1 MGKMFHVVSYDNFC
15 KYFKNKSII
24 DTNTIQRE
32 FNNEKKR
39 AFETVM
45 ERIRSLKYPELPSRI
60 SSLFVFPDKNKD
72 EAEEEWARVFSNGQY
87 ILLTLEM
94 IDGSI
99 KWFDYSIY
107 TLQEIN
113 NDIAEQYWSSCSDSP
128 KNIVS
133 NSIEGQFQGTAKI
146 VEIDSKMYSR
156 ESGITFMEKIP
167 LPCTDSE

>member
-1 MGKMFHVVSYDNFC
+1 MEKVYHVVSFDNFS
-15 KYFKNKSII
+15 KYFKDKSII
-24 DTNTIQRE
+24 DTSIIQRE
-32 FNNEKKR
+32 FYNEKKR
-39 AFETVM
+39 TFEDVM
-45 ERIRSLKYPELPSRI
+45 ESIRSLKFPKLPSRI
-60 SSLFVFPDKNKD
+60 TSLFVFSDKDKD
-72 EAEEEWARVFSNGQY
+72 ENEEDWARVFSNGQY
-87 ILLTLEM
+87 ILLTLEV

-128 KNIVS
+128 EIIMS
-133 NSIEGQFQGTAKI
+133 NSIEGLFQGTAKI

>member
-1 MGKMFHVVSYDNFC
+1 MEKVYHVVSYDNFC
-15 KYFKNKSII
+15 KYFNGKSII
-24 DTNTIQRE
+24 DTSVIQRE

-39 AFETVM
+39 TFEEVM
-45 ERIRSLKYPELPSRI
+45 ESVRSLKFPELPSRI
-60 SSLFVFPDKNKD
+60 TSLFVFSDKDKD
-72 EAEEEWARVFSNGQY
+72 ENEEDWARVFSNGQY
-87 ILLTLEM
+87 ILLTLEV

-128 KNIVS
+128 EIIMS
-133 NSIEGQFQGTAKI
+133 NSIEGLFQGTAKI